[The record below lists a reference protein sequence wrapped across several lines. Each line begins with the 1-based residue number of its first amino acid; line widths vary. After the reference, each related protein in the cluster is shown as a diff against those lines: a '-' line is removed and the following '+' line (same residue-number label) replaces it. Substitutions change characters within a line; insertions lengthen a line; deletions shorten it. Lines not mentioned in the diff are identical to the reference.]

1 MPEALEMLARWVVT
15 AFGMFLIVLGCLAL
29 ARPRTFRAF
38 LSGFAQS
45 ARAHLLEMGVRLLVG
60 AALIASAGSGAH
72 GAAFRI
78 LGWILLGSTAVLM
91 LIPWRW
97 HQTFAN
103 RVVPTALK
111 FTPIIGGASIAMGC
125 LVLHAL
131 VRAA

>member
-1 MPEALEMLARWVVT
+1 MLASWVVT
-15 AFGMFLIVLGCLAL
+15 VFGMFLIVLGCVAL
-29 ARPRTFRAF
+29 ARPRTFRSF

-45 ARAHLLEMGVRLLVG
+45 ARVHGLEMSVRLLVG
-60 AALIASAGSGAH
+60 AALIASAGSGTY

-103 RVVPTALK
+103 RVVPTALQ
-111 FTPIIGGASIAMGC
+111 FTPIIGGSSIAMGC
-125 LVLHAL
+125 LVLYAQI
-131 VRAA
+131 AGAIIMD

>member
-15 AFGMFLIVLGCLAL
+15 AFGAFLIMLGYLAL
-29 ARPRTFRAF
+29 ARPPTFRAF

-45 ARAHLLEMGVRLLVG
+45 ARAHGLEMGVGLLVG

-103 RVVPTALK
+103 RVVPTALQ
-111 FTPIIGGASIAMGC
+111 FTPIIGGTSIAMGC
-125 LVLHAL
+125 LVLQAL